1 MRDVIDLTR
10 PMTRETLIALGGRRV
25 TDGWMVGEVQV
36 EFLRS
41 YAAGHNT
48 AQCVWRIGD
57 HLGTH
62 VDAPVHVIEGA
73 PAIDQVDLSRLV
85 GDALVADCPRA
96 GAGASPRATSRR
108 PPPGPRPGDIL
119 LLYVDEPPGD
129 LGHFIEHQTFVTV
142 PAARWIVDP
151 GISAVG
157 VETACF
163 EHAYQ
168 RTVVDRAYEPP
179 ETNPWPAYRVCLEN
193 DVYIIEG
200 LTGLG
205 PLAGQRVTSRRRRCP
220 SPARAAP
227 RSGHSPGGA
236 SAPGHL
242 GAAPERPGR
251 DAGRAGKRASS
262 PRRSTGAD
270 PSRDEPA
277 RAGAAGVHHADRTDA
292 RPGRARWPD

>member
-1 MRDVIDLTR
+1 MKDVIDLTR
-10 PMTRETLIALGGRRV
+10 PMTRDTLIALGGRRV
-25 TDGWMVGEVQV
+25 TDGWMVGEVEV

-62 VDAPVHVIEGA
+62 VDAPAHVIEGA
-73 PAIDQVDLSRLV
+73 PAIDQVDLGRLV
-85 GDALVADCPRA
+85 GDALVADCTRA
-96 GAGASPRATSRR
+96 QGRGITPDDLEAAAAGVRE
-108 PPPGPRPGDIL
+108 GDIL

-142 PAARWIVDP
+142 PAAHWIVDR

-179 ETNPWPAYRVCLEN
+179 ETNPWPAHRVCLEN

-205 PLAGQRVTSRRRRCP
+205 PLAGQRVHF
-220 SPARAAP
+220 AAAP
-227 RSGHSPGGA
+227 LPVPGSSGSPV
-236 SAPGHL
+236 
-242 GAAPERPGR
+242 
-251 DAGRAGKRASS
+251 RAFAWRG
-262 PRRSTGAD
+262 
-270 PSRDEPA
+270 
-277 RAGAAGVHHADRTDA
+277 
-292 RPGRARWPD
+292 